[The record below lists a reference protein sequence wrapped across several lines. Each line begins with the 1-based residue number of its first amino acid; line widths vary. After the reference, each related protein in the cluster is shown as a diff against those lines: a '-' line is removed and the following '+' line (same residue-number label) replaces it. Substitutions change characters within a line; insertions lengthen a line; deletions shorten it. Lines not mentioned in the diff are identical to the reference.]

1 MIRLASEAD
10 IPQIIALTDAVADL
24 HGEARPDILK
34 AHPRHI
40 SEEKL
45 LKNLRSEAHLVIV
58 SELDGVIAGAMLCTL
73 RRLEGDIKFQDALV
87 LSIEDTS
94 VEKRYRKSGIG
105 SALLQFDD
113 ALFLGE
119 NGYLPNPFRGFLGC
133 AYFSTPDEMA
143 GIVESAGLRILE
155 HCAVDMELGHF
166 CEKLQAWVRPN

>member
-105 SALLQFDD
+105 SALLQF
-113 ALFLGE
+113 AISEGV
-119 NGYLPNPFRGFLGC
+119 RRGC
-133 AYFSTPDEMA
+133 ARIEASVWGFNSESQAFFSANGFRPQRY
-143 GIVESAGLRILE
+143 VLE
-155 HCAVDMELGHF
+155 RHI
-166 CEKLQAWVRPN
+166 

>member
-58 SELDGVIAGAMLCTL
+58 SELDGVIARAMLCTL

-105 SALLQFDD
+105 SVLLQFAISEGARRGCAGGVVTVGRAPRGRD
-113 ALFLGE
+113 AASA
-119 NGYLPNPFRGFLGC
+119 PIRGFSRDEKRE
-133 AYFSTPDEMA
+133 AVSPPPDP
-143 GIVESAGLRILE
+143 GTG
-155 HCAVDMELGHF
+155 
-166 CEKLQAWVRPN
+166 